1 MTTLQ
6 DRPKLALKPKG
17 KAAGATV
24 LTGGLPQVN
33 LLPPE
38 VRAARGLQQTKRYL
52 VIALAATLVV
62 CVGVVGWSKVEKA
75 SADSEYQSAQ
85 DDTVRLQ
92 GEQKKY
98 AEVPKVLGALGST
111 QIARQIGMST
121 DIDWQAY
128 IGAIT
133 AVLPKDVSIDT
144 LTVAG
149 DTPMQAAKGGAEDPL
164 QPQSVG
170 TISFTGRTVTVPDT
184 AAWIKALNSVPGF
197 AGAWVSAT
205 QVAGDEHGDYY
216 SVASS
221 VQLLKTTYTHNYDVT
236 TDAKG
241 TK

>member
-1 MTTLQ
+1 MSTLLE
-6 DRPKLALKPKG
+6 RPKLALKPKG
-17 KAAGATV
+17 KPGGSSI

-52 VIALAATLVV
+52 VMALAATLVL
-62 CVGVVGWSKVEKA
+62 CVGVVGWSKIEKS
-75 SADSEYQSAQ
+75 SADSDFQSAQ
-85 DDTVRLQ
+85 DDTTRLLN
-92 GEQKKY
+92 EQKKY
-98 AEVPKVLGALGST
+98 ADVPKVLSALGNT
-111 QIARQIGMST
+111 ELARQIGMGT
-121 DIDWQAY
+121 DVDWQAY
-128 IGAIT
+128 VGAIT

-144 LTVAG
+144 LTVTG
-149 DTPMQAAKGGAEDPL
+149 NTPMEAAKAGVEDPL

-205 QVAGDEHGDYY
+205 QVAGDDHGDYY

-221 VQLLKTTYTHNYDVT
+221 VQLLRTTYTHNYDVT
-236 TDAKG
+236 ADAKG